1 MADVIQGPVTQV
13 IDGDTF
19 DMTVTHVGT
28 NNKIKYNN
36 SERIRIASID
46 APELN
51 TPAGKRSK
59 DALEKKLK
67 GRIVACSIQARDT
80 YSRIV
85 ADVRLV

>member
-19 DMTVTHVGT
+19 DMTVSRIGT
-28 NNKIKYNN
+28 NNKNKYNGT
-36 SERIRIASID
+36 ERIRIASID

-51 TPAGKRSK
+51 TLAGKRSK
-59 DALEKKLK
+59 DSLERKIK
-67 GRIVACSIQARDT
+67 GKNVSCSVQARDT
-80 YSRIV
+80 YGRIV